1 MRTDITKKTYY
12 IKKSTVANLE
22 ELADSL
28 NDGIV
33 TKVVNECL
41 EFGVF
46 CLNLMIQK
54 ELKLEDIE
62 NIENIFEEGLDVY
75 IKNRR
80 DNS

>member
-12 IKKSTVANLE
+12 IKKTTVANLE

>member
-12 IKKSTVANLE
+12 IKKLTIKNLE
-22 ELADSL
+22 ELAKL
-28 NDGIV
+28 LTGHNV

-41 EFGVF
+41 EFGVY

-54 ELKLEDIE
+54 ELNLEDMECIY
-62 NIENIFEEGLDVY
+62 EEGLDVY

-80 DNS
+80 NNS